1 MGFPPK
7 AKALGLQPED
17 LMMEHLKRYI
27 TFSFSLLLLL
37 GNMVMP
43 VLGQGERKEDLIGHW
58 TFEKGTELED
68 LTGHFS
74 EIDLLGAD
82 VKDGKLHIGNSEWA
96 MTTGYK
102 GPDIGPDK
110 TLVTWIYLDDLNV
123 TRGATLAVNK
133 SSGDTFDAIVYAER
147 QPKRWM
153 AGSSFF
159 RRTQDAL
166 PGFEEKETGKL
177 MQLAISYEDEG
188 GTAKIAI
195 YRNGDRI
202 GGYTMGP
209 IVSWEAG
216 DVEALFGP
224 RALIGGTA
232 YGWVVARVEDARI
245 YNAVLSKKEIN
256 SLVEN
261 TLDVEA
267 RGKLAT
273 VWGVLKLSK

>member
-1 MGFPPK
+1 MIQS
-7 AKALGLQPED
+7 LG
-17 LMMEHLKRYI
+17 RY
-27 TFSFSLLLLL
+27 FVLSFSVLFLL
-37 GNMVMP
+37 GNIVIP
-43 VLGQGERKEDLIGHW
+43 ALGQGEKKGDLIGHW
-58 TFEKGTELED
+58 TFEKGAELED
-68 LTGHFS
+68 LTGHFGD
-74 EIDLLGAD
+74 IDLLDAD
-82 VKDGKLHIGNSEWA
+82 VKDGKLRLGNNEWA

-110 TLVTWIYLDDLNV
+110 TLVTWLYLDDLNV

-133 SSGDTFDAIVYAER
+133 SSADTFDAIVYAER

-153 AGSSFF
+153 AGSSHF
-159 RRTQDAL
+159 RRTQDAI

-177 MQLAISYEDEG
+177 IQLAISYEDEG
-188 GTAKIAI
+188 GNAKITI

-209 IVSWEAG
+209 IRSWEAG

-232 YGWVVARVEDARI
+232 HGWVVARIEDARI
-245 YNAVLSKKEIN
+245 YNAALSKKEIN
-256 SLVEN
+256 NLVEN

-267 RGKLAT
+267 HGKFAVT
-273 VWGVLKLSK
+273 WGRLKLTK

>member
-1 MGFPPK
+1 MK
-7 AKALGLQPED
+7 D
-17 LMMEHLKRYI
+17 LKRYFI
-27 TFSFSLLLLL
+27 LNFSFLLLL
-37 GNMVMP
+37 GNLVIP
-43 VLGQGERKEDLIGHW
+43 AFGQGEKKEDLIGHW
-58 TFEKGTELED
+58 TFEKGAELED
-68 LTGHFS
+68 LTGYFS
-74 EIDLLGAD
+74 EIDLLGAE
-82 VKDGKLHIGNSEWA
+82 VKDGKLHIGSNQWA

-110 TLVTWIYLDDLNV
+110 TLVTWLYLDDLNV
-123 TRGATLAVNK
+123 TKGATLAVNK

-159 RRTQDAL
+159 MRTQDPL

-177 MQLAISYEDEG
+177 IQLAISYEDEG
-188 GTAKIAI
+188 GNAQITI

-209 IVSWEAG
+209 IVSWKEG

-232 YGWVVARVEDARI
+232 YGWVIARLEDARI
-245 YNAVLSKKEIN
+245 YNTALSKTEIN
-256 SLVEN
+256 NLVEN
-261 TLDVEA
+261 TLDVQA
-267 RGKLAT
+267 RIKLAT
-273 VWGVLKLSK
+273 LWGTLKFSK

>member
-1 MGFPPK
+1 MIQSFRRYFALSFSVLFLIGNIVVP
-7 AKALGLQPED
+7 ALGQAE
-17 LMMEHLKRYI
+17 K
-27 TFSFSLLLLL
+27 
-37 GNMVMP
+37 
-43 VLGQGERKEDLIGHW
+43 KEDLIGHW
-58 TFEKGTELED
+58 TFENGVELED
-68 LTGHFS
+68 LTGHFGD
-74 EIDLLGAD
+74 IDLLDAD
-82 VKDGKLHIGNSEWA
+82 VKDGKLHIGNNEWA

-110 TLVTWIYLDDLNV
+110 TLVTWIYLDDLSI

-153 AGSSFF
+153 AGSSHF
-159 RRTQDAL
+159 RRTQDAD
-166 PGFEEKETGKL
+166 PGFEEKQTGKL
-177 MQLAISYEDEG
+177 IQLAISYEDDG
-188 GTAKIAI
+188 GNAKIMI
-195 YRNGDRI
+195 YRDGDVI
-202 GGYTMGP
+202 GDYTMGP

-245 YNAVLSKKEIN
+245 YNAVLDEKEIN
-256 SLVEN
+256 NLVAN

-273 VWGVLKLSK
+273 VWGMLKVSK

>member
-1 MGFPPK
+1 
-7 AKALGLQPED
+7 
-17 LMMEHLKRYI
+17 MMEHLKRYI

-37 GNMVMP
+37 GYIVMP
-43 VLGQGERKEDLIGHW
+43 VLGQGEKKEDLIGHW
-58 TFEKGTELED
+58 TFEKGAELED

-82 VKDGKLHIGNSEWA
+82 VKDGKLHIGNGEWA

-110 TLVTWIYLDDLNV
+110 TLVTWLYLDDLNV
-123 TRGATLAVNK
+123 TKGATLAVNK

-188 GTAKIAI
+188 GTAKITI

-232 YGWVVARVEDARI
+232 YGWVIARVEDARI
-245 YNAVLSKKEIN
+245 YNAALSKKEIN

>member
-1 MGFPPK
+1 MIQSFRRYFALSFSVLFLIGNIVVP
-7 AKALGLQPED
+7 ALGQAE
-17 LMMEHLKRYI
+17 K
-27 TFSFSLLLLL
+27 
-37 GNMVMP
+37 
-43 VLGQGERKEDLIGHW
+43 KEDLIGHW
-58 TFEKGTELED
+58 TFENGVELED
-68 LTGHFS
+68 LTGHFGD
-74 EIDLLGAD
+74 IDLLDAD
-82 VKDGKLHIGNSEWA
+82 VKDGKLRIGNNEWA

-110 TLVTWIYLDDLNV
+110 TLVTWIYLDDLSI

-153 AGSSFF
+153 AGSSHF
-159 RRTQDAL
+159 RRTQDAN

-177 MQLAISYEDEG
+177 IQLAISYEDDG
-188 GTAKIAI
+188 GNTKIMI
-195 YRNGDRI
+195 YRNGDVI
-202 GGYTMGP
+202 GDYTMGP

-232 YGWVVARVEDARI
+232 HGWVVARVEDARI
-245 YNAVLSKKEIN
+245 YNAVLDEKEIN
-256 SLVEN
+256 NLTVD

-267 RGKLAT
+267 RGKLAAT
-273 VWGVLKLSK
+273 WGRLKFSK

>member
-1 MGFPPK
+1 MI
-7 AKALGLQPED
+7 
-17 LMMEHLKRYI
+17 MHLERYFI
-27 TFSFSLLLLL
+27 FSFSVLLLL
-37 GNMVMP
+37 GLVIP
-43 VLGQGERKEDLIGHW
+43 AFGQAEKKEDLIGHW
-58 TFEKGTELED
+58 TFEKDAELED

-74 EIDLLGAD
+74 EIDLLDAE
-82 VKDGKLHIGNSEWA
+82 VKDGKLHIGNNEWA

-110 TLVTWIYLDDLNV
+110 TLVTWLYLDDLNV

-133 SSGDTFDAIVYAER
+133 SSADTFDAIVYAER

-159 RRTQDAL
+159 RRTQDAN

-177 MQLAISYEDEG
+177 IQLAISYQDDG
-188 GTAKIAI
+188 GNAKIMI
-195 YRNGDRI
+195 YRNGKVI
-202 GGYTMGP
+202 GDYTMGP
-209 IVSWEAG
+209 IVSWKAG

-245 YNAVLSKKEIN
+245 YNAVLDEKEIN
-256 SLVEN
+256 NLTVN

-273 VWGVLKLSK
+273 VWGMLKVSK

>member
-1 MGFPPK
+1 MIR
-7 AKALGLQPED
+7 LG
-17 LMMEHLKRYI
+17 RYF
-27 TFSFSLLLLL
+27 TFSSAVLLLL
-37 GNMVMP
+37 GSLVMSA
-43 VLGQGERKEDLIGHW
+43 LGQAEKKEDLIGHW
-58 TFEKGTELED
+58 TFEKGVELED

-74 EIDLLGAD
+74 EIDLLDAE
-82 VKDGKLHIGNSEWA
+82 VKDGKLHIGNNEWA

-110 TLVTWIYLDDLNV
+110 TLITWIYLDDLNI

-153 AGSSFF
+153 AGSSHF
-159 RRTQDAL
+159 RRTQDAN
-166 PGFEEKETGKL
+166 PGFEEKQTGKL
-177 MQLAISYEDEG
+177 IQLAISYEDDG
-188 GTAKIAI
+188 GNAKIMI
-195 YRNGDRI
+195 YRNGDVI
-202 GGYTMGP
+202 GDYTKGP

-245 YNAVLSKKEIN
+245 YNAVLDEDEIN
-256 SLVEN
+256 NLVEN

-267 RGKLAT
+267 HGKLAAT
-273 VWGVLKLSK
+273 WGRLKSSK

>member
-1 MGFPPK
+1 MNFTITAGVT
-7 AKALGLQPED
+7 
-17 LMMEHLKRYI
+17 LMKHLKGYFI
-27 TFSFSLLLLL
+27 FGFALLLLV
-37 GNMVMP
+37 GNLIMP
-43 VLGQGERKEDLIGHW
+43 VFGQGERKGDLVGHW
-58 TFEKGTELED
+58 TFEKGAELED

-74 EIDLLGAD
+74 EIDLLGAE
-82 VKDGKLHIGNSEWA
+82 VKDGKLHIGNNKWA

-110 TLVTWIYLDDLNV
+110 TLVTWLYLDDLNV
-123 TRGATLAVNK
+123 TKGATLAVNK

-159 RRTQDAL
+159 MRTQDPL

-177 MQLAISYEDEG
+177 IQLAISYEDEG
-188 GTAKIAI
+188 GNAQITI

-209 IVSWEAG
+209 IVSWEEG

-232 YGWVVARVEDARI
+232 YGWVVARLEDARI
-245 YNAVLSKKEIN
+245 YNAALSKTEIGN
-256 SLVEN
+256 LVEN
-261 TLDVEA
+261 TLDVQA

-273 VWGVLKLSK
+273 LWGRLKLSKQ

>member
-1 MGFPPK
+1 MIQLLRRYFALSFSVLFLIGNIVVP
-7 AKALGLQPED
+7 ALGQAE
-17 LMMEHLKRYI
+17 K
-27 TFSFSLLLLL
+27 
-37 GNMVMP
+37 
-43 VLGQGERKEDLIGHW
+43 KEDLIGHW
-58 TFEKGTELED
+58 TFENGVELED
-68 LTGHFS
+68 LTGHFGD
-74 EIDLLGAD
+74 IDLLDAD
-82 VKDGKLHIGNSEWA
+82 VKDGKLRIGNNEWA

-110 TLVTWIYLDDLNV
+110 TLVTWIYLDDLSI

-153 AGSSFF
+153 AGSSHF
-159 RRTQDAL
+159 RRTQDAD

-177 MQLAISYEDEG
+177 IQLAISYEDDG
-188 GTAKIAI
+188 GNTKIMI
-195 YRNGDRI
+195 YRNGDVI
-202 GGYTMGP
+202 GDYTMGP

-232 YGWVVARVEDARI
+232 HGWVVARVEDARI
-245 YNAVLSKKEIN
+245 YNAVLDEKEIN
-256 SLVEN
+256 NLTVD

-267 RGKLAT
+267 RGKLAAT
-273 VWGVLKLSK
+273 WGRLKFSK

>member
-1 MGFPPK
+1 MMRQSLGYYF
-7 AKALGLQPED
+7 ALGFSVLF
-17 LMMEHLKRYI
+17 LFGCLVMS
-27 TFSFSLLLLL
+27 TF
-37 GNMVMP
+37 
-43 VLGQGERKEDLIGHW
+43 GQAEKKEDLIGHW
-58 TFEKGTELED
+58 TFEKGVELED

-74 EIDLLGAD
+74 EIDLLDAE
-82 VKDGKLHIGNSEWA
+82 VKDGKLHIGNNEWA

-159 RRTQDAL
+159 RRTQDAN

-177 MQLAISYEDEG
+177 IQLAISYEDDG
-188 GTAKIAI
+188 GNAKIMI
-195 YRNGDRI
+195 YRNGDVI
-202 GGYTMGP
+202 GDYTMGP

-245 YNAVLSKKEIN
+245 YNAVLDEKEIN
-256 SLVEN
+256 NLVEN

-267 RGKLAT
+267 HGKLAAT
-273 VWGVLKLSK
+273 WGRLKSSK